1 MPRMARH
8 SSKIA
13 AAAMAGAAALAGCSG
28 GSRVP
33 LTASFGGAFGT
44 VPAAVTTAQHAG
56 TVTWA
61 EPPENAPTWIL
72 PIVAAEA
79 ASSSNITEFGNLM
92 WRPLY
97 WFGNGVEPTESAA
110 MSLAKPPV
118 WSNGDKTVAVT
129 LKSSYKW
136 SNGQPVTSRDVLFWF
151 DEVKAAIKESPANWY
166 GYTPDLGIPDQ
177 VASVT
182 TRGASTAVFTLDKA
196 VNPGW
201 FWDDEL
207 STVVPMPSAVWA
219 KASTGGP
226 VLDFTVPTNATKI
239 YNYLVAASKSLS
251 TYATN
256 PLWQTVDGPY
266 KLTAFDASSGKFRLT
281 PNTAYGGP
289 HAHTMSTL
297 QAVPFTS
304 PTAEFDAVRAGD
316 VDVGFIPLIDVPE
329 VDAVKARGYNVFGY
343 PIFGFGLVVYNFRDT
358 TGHFNSIIAQLYMRQ
373 AIAHLEDEA
382 GYIKAIFGGAGGP
395 AYGPIPALPR
405 SPYAPP
411 DAFTDPYPFSI
422 PAAISLLKSH
432 GWTVRPSGTDVCA
445 KAGTGAGDC
454 GAGIPVG
461 TALAFNLI
469 YANLPPFQ
477 EEMDIDLASEAAKVG
492 ITIRLQASNI
502 NVITT
507 NYDNA
512 APTGKPYIDKW
523 AMADFSGFLDSPYPT
538 TLGIFNSTGLFNF
551 GSYANSAADKLIV
564 ASVTSGD
571 PAAVKAE
578 ASFLTANPPGLFQP
592 NPDWIAVWK
601 KNLSGSPNSFADLTQ
616 APLTPEYWYFT
627 S

>member
-13 AAAMAGAAALAGCSG
+13 AAAMAGAAVLAGCSG
-28 GSRVP
+28 GSGIP
-33 LTASFGGAFGT
+33 LTASFLGAFGT
-44 VPAAVTTAQHAG
+44 VPAAATGAQHAG

-72 PIVAAEA
+72 PIVAADA

-110 MSLAKPPV
+110 MSLANAPV
-118 WSNGDKTVAVT
+118 WSNGDKTVAIT
-129 LKSSYKW
+129 LKSGYKW

-266 KLTAFDASSGKFRLT
+266 KLTAFDASSGAFTLT

-289 HAHTMSTL
+289 HAHAMSTF

-304 PTAEFDAVRAGD
+304 PTAEFDAVRAGG

-343 PIFGFGLVVYNFRDT
+343 PFFGFGLVIYNFRDT
-358 TGHFNSIIAQLYMRQ
+358 TGHFNAIIAQLYMRQ
-373 AIAHLEDEA
+373 AIAHLEDET
-382 GYIKAIFGGAGGP
+382 GYIKAIFGGAAGP

-411 DAFTDPYPFSI
+411 DALTDPYPFSI

-432 GWTVRPSGTDVCA
+432 GWTVRPGGTDVCA

-461 TALAFNLI
+461 TELAFNLV
-469 YANLPPFQ
+469 YATLPPFI

-492 ITIRLQASNI
+492 ITIRLQASNL
-502 NVITT
+502 NFITT

-512 APTGKPYIDKW
+512 TPAGKPYIDKW
-523 AMADFSGFLDSPYPT
+523 AMADSSGFADSPYPT
-538 TLGIFNSTGLFNF
+538 TLGIFNSTGLFNL

-578 ASFLTANPPGLFQP
+578 ASFLTANQPGLFQP
-592 NPDWIAVWK
+592 NNDWIAVWK

-616 APLTPEYWYFT
+616 GVLTPEYWYFT